1 MIINYSAHSL
11 ERIRERELSK
21 EKVEIVISNPDSLVQ
36 IEELKKALSNL
47 MIASSLWSTKRLIIY
62 LS

>member
-11 ERIRERELSK
+11 ERIRDRELFK
-21 EKVEIVISNPDSLVQ
+21 EKVENVISNPDRLVQ

-47 MIASSLWSTKRLIIY
+47 MIASSL
-62 LS
+62 